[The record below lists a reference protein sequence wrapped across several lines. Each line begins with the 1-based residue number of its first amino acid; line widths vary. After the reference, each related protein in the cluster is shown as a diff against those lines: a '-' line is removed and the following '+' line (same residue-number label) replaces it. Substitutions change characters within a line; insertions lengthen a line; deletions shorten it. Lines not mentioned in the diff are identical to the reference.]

1 MKGAQGLQGEQG
13 AQGPQGLPG
22 QDGATG
28 AQGDKGER
36 GSLWISAEGVP
47 APSKNYKE
55 SDYYIDELTYNIYVN
70 NGSEW
75 QLIG

>member
-1 MKGAQGLQGEQG
+1 
-13 AQGPQGLPG
+13 GLPG

-55 SDYYIDELTYNIYVN
+55 S
-70 NGSEW
+70 
-75 QLIG
+75 

>member
-1 MKGAQGLQGEQG
+1 ELTYNIYVNNGSEWQLIGNIKGAQGLQGEQG

-47 APSKNYKE
+47 APSKNYK
-55 SDYYIDELTYNIYVN
+55 
-70 NGSEW
+70 
-75 QLIG
+75 